1 MVFCDGA
8 ADARDPTLICG
19 KEALKLA
26 ISSSFGF
33 CELVLRMGEM
43 SAGWSERDAQA
54 GASTRKWLTDCGTC
68 LESSAERVVRV
79 PGA

>member
-1 MVFCDGA
+1 MVFCEGA
-8 ADARDPTLICG
+8 ADARDPTPSCG

-43 SAGWSERDAQA
+43 LAGWPERDAQA
-54 GASTRKWLTDCGTC
+54 GANGLPI
-68 LESSAERVVRV
+68 AEHVWRARRSV
-79 PGA
+79 